1 MLGIVI
7 LGYANG
13 FYSLIH
19 SSLTADELAQIDFDY
34 SYGNILSEMGV
45 WLAGQP
51 ALDMLSPLSP
61 ETKFGAEVLF
71 WTFLATAYFVLL
83 NLLIAIFNSAYER
96 VISNSISEWLF
107 IRLGL
112 LLEFE
117 KDFEQPGVRAYY
129 AQLEQRDGRRAGTAG
144 STITQE

>member
-1 MLGIVI
+1 MHNEPPVLIWSDGN
-7 LGYANG
+7 ANAHDAG
-13 FYSLIH
+13 HNAVVANS
-19 SSLTADELAQIDFDY
+19 
-34 SYGNILSEMGV
+34 
-45 WLAGQP
+45 LAGQP
-51 ALDMLSPLSP
+51 ALDMLTPLSP

>member
-1 MLGIVI
+1 M
-7 LGYANG
+7 
-13 FYSLIH
+13 
-19 SSLTADELAQIDFDY
+19 
-34 SYGNILSEMGV
+34 
-45 WLAGQP
+45 
-51 ALDMLSPLSP
+51 SPLSP
-61 ETKFGAEVLF
+61 NIQFGANILF

>member
-1 MLGIVI
+1 MLFGF
-7 LGYANG
+7 ANG

-51 ALDMLSPLSP
+51 ALDMLTPLSP

-96 VISNSISEWLF
+96 VISNSISEWLY
-107 IRLGL
+107 IKLRTM
-112 LLEFE
+112 LEFE
-117 KDFEQPGVRAYY
+117 ADFKREGV
-129 AQLEQRDGRRAGTAG
+129 QK
-144 STITQE
+144 